1 MRVATADG
9 LGSALARLADNEP
22 PDKLGKTALDGSVPP
37 YSIPHVRIDAARVK
51 LPFASGYM
59 RGSPQ
64 REFAFFTESFID
76 ELAHAAGM
84 EALAFR
90 MSMLGNNG
98 RLARCLQAATRSAS
112 WDGGGPGSTMG
123 IAGASA
129 FGSHIGLVASA
140 SIGDDQRVKVHR
152 LVAAVDCGRVVNISV
167 ATQQIEAGL
176 VWALAQAVVASP
188 EWVAGMPRARRFGSI
203 GLPRMSDTPE
213 VVVQIIPSSDAP
225 GGISGLGTL
234 PLAPAVANAI
244 HAGSGKRMRSLPF
257 DLMAVE

>member
-1 MRVATADG
+1 
-9 LGSALARLADNEP
+9 
-22 PDKLGKTALDGSVPP
+22 
-37 YSIPHVRIDAARVK
+37 
-51 LPFASGYM
+51 
-59 RGSPQ
+59 
-64 REFAFFTESFID
+64 
-76 ELAHAAGM
+76 
-84 EALAFR
+84 
-90 MSMLGNNG
+90 
-98 RLARCLQAATRSAS
+98 
-112 WDGGGPGSTMG
+112 
-123 IAGASA
+123 
-129 FGSHIGLVASA
+129 
-140 SIGDDQRVKVHR
+140 
-152 LVAAVDCGRVVNISV
+152 VNISV

-176 VWALAQAVVASP
+176 VWALAQAIVASP